1 MAQKRLSVWFS
12 KASSSGSHEQSECV
26 VSDTEAQDSLE
37 CTLYHTRD
45 QHDSD
50 SNSAQSDSHVSSDS
64 EESDEPTPPPP
75 KVPNVVSR
83 CSKSKITVRYRTGKT
98 GECGAREYAAY
109 AAKHTWLV
117 PYTGGKGALCKFC
130 KKHYSAS
137 RGLPKGSDG
146 TFITKPFTKWSKA
159 TGSTAKN
166 NKLLKHQQSKAHKQA
181 VAEAEM
187 CDQVERR
194 GSVFT
199 QLHSASDTERS
210 ENLKMLSKYVKVAYW
225 LMKHEVAHTTHYQSL
240 IDLCTELDES
250 NLLATWQH
258 QRGGNATY
266 MSAATS
272 TEMVKAIGEFIDEKT
287 VQELSSSPVL
297 ALMGDEAT
305 DLRNRTEL
313 SICMHYLN
321 SAGCSVECF
330 LELVHVPDTTAETIS
345 SNIVSALEC
354 RGIDLSK
361 VVWIAFDGASNMSG
375 HGSDLSIIIIIITI

>member
-1 MAQKRLSVWFS
+1 MSQRHRL
-12 KASSSGSHEQSECV
+12 
-26 VSDTEAQDSLE
+26 LR
-37 CTLYHTRD
+37 YI
-45 QHDSD
+45 
-50 SNSAQSDSHVSSDS
+50 
-64 EESDEPTPPPP
+64 
-75 KVPNVVSR
+75 PNVVSR

-137 RGLPKGSDG
+137 HGLPKGSDG

-199 QLHSASDTERS
+199 QLHSTSDTERS

-225 LMKHEVAHTTHYQSL
+225 LMKHTTHYQSL
-240 IDLCTELDES
+240 INLCTELDES

-258 QRGGNATY
+258 QRRRNAMY
-266 MSAATS
+266 
-272 TEMVKAIGEFIDEKT
+272 
-287 VQELSSSPVL
+287 
-297 ALMGDEAT
+297 
-305 DLRNRTEL
+305 
-313 SICMHYLN
+313 
-321 SAGCSVECF
+321 
-330 LELVHVPDTTAETIS
+330 
-345 SNIVSALEC
+345 
-354 RGIDLSK
+354 
-361 VVWIAFDGASNMSG
+361 
-375 HGSDLSIIIIIITI
+375 